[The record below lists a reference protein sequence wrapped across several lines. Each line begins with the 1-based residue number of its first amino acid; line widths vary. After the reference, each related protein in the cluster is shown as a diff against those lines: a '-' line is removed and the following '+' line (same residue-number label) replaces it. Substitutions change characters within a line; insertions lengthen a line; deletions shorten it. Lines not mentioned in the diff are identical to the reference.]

1 MANTPVRQYIGAR
14 YVPLFA
20 DPIEWVNTRV
30 YEPLTIVLHA
40 GNSYTSRQYVPTGID
55 INNTDY
61 WANTGNYNA
70 QIEQYRNESQNALK
84 YLNAFGINSEQTGT
98 ENLNKLN
105 TASQNSNNNTAALT
119 ALNAETTEKAQ
130 HLNNIT
136 KINEY
141 FITPQMFGAKGDG
154 VTDDSQ
160 AFNSAI
166 NAIVNTYNVDGLYYT
181 LFVPAGKY
189 LIEHTITL
197 HSFICIK
204 SLGEVT
210 FIINTQI
217 GFLVKH
223 INVHVD
229 GKTTGQ
235 LFDGS
240 NGYITIQPK
249 DTTQIYNGTAININD
264 PTSPNFMRGK
274 TFNYLNI
281 RNFNYAYD
289 IVGNDIYLTSF
300 TNIEISDCNYGL
312 HFNDNTKNAGENLKI
327 QNATISCKKECITLT
342 NGYEL
347 YINNTSFDFTSTVLK
362 LTKTNNKVLFK
373 DCHFEAIKNQ
383 YAIIDEATS
392 TNYSFRNQI
401 TLQDCTVTNS
411 QMPFIYATNKDTT
424 IFNYNNTYE
433 YILDP
438 TTLTNKDLCNDN
450 VHLATYTPFY
460 YIYNGESGGKTK
472 NLLDDAFKKL
482 QIQTKTVGKLVYEN
496 SETGWEITEGATYTV
511 KSDNTYGKIIE
522 ISNITK
528 NISLLSPPIT
538 ITNVTRFMACYDLKS
553 ATPSW
558 NGAIVMFDDDPR
570 YYTITGAY
578 QGNQSKLQTLGNVWM
593 TTPSVYY
600 YETSPNYQTI
610 RLKIEIYH
618 TKDNTP
624 ESYTIAKPRL
634 FAY

>member
-578 QGNQSKLQTLGNVWM
+578 QDNQSKLQTLGNVWM

>member
-14 YVPLFA
+14 YVPVFA
-20 DPIEWVNTRV
+20 NPIVWTNERT

-119 ALNAETTEKAQ
+119 ALNAETTEKAR

-160 AFNSAI
+160 AFNNAI

-312 HFNDNTKNAGENLKI
+312 HFNDNTHNAGENLKI
-327 QNATISCKKECITLT
+327 QNSTITCKKECITLT

-347 YINNTSFDFTSTVLK
+347 YINNTSFDFTGTVLK

-383 YAIIDEATS
+383 YAIIDEAQS
-392 TNYSFRNQI
+392 TNYSYRNQI
-401 TLQDCTVTNS
+401 TLQDCTVVNS

-472 NLLDDAFKKL
+472 NLLDDVFKKL
-482 QIQTKTVGKLVYEN
+482 QIQTKTTGKLLYEN
-496 SETGWEITEGATYTV
+496 SETGWEITDGATYTV
-511 KSDNTYGKIIE
+511 KSDPTYGKIIE

-558 NGAIVMFDDDPR
+558 NGAIVMFDHDPR

-578 QGNQSKLQTLGNVWM
+578 QDNQSKLQTLGNVWM
-593 TTPSVYY
+593 TTPAVYY

-610 RLKIEIYH
+610 QLKIEIYH
-618 TKDNTP
+618 TKDSAP

>member
-14 YVPLFA
+14 YVPVFA
-20 DPIEWVNTRV
+20 NPITWTNERT

-40 GNSYTSRQYVPTGID
+40 GNSYTSRQYVPAGID

-105 TASQNSNNNTAALT
+105 TTSQNSNNNTAALT
-119 ALNAETTEKAQ
+119 ALNAETTEKAR

-160 AFNSAI
+160 AFNNAI

-217 GFLVKH
+217 GFHVKH
-223 INVHVD
+223 INVHID

-249 DTTQIYNGTAININD
+249 DTTQTYNGTAISIND

-289 IVGNDIYLTSF
+289 IVGNDIYLTKF
-300 TNIEISDCNYGL
+300 TNIEITDCNYGL
-312 HFNDNTKNAGENLKI
+312 HFGDNIKNAGENLKI

-362 LTKTNNKVLFK
+362 LHKTNNKVVFK

-383 YAIIDEATS
+383 YAIIDESTS

-401 TLQDCTVTNS
+401 TLQDCTVVNS
-411 QMPFIYATNKDTT
+411 QMPFIYATSKDTT

-438 TTLTNKDLCNDN
+438 ASLTNKDLCNDN
-450 VHLATYTPFY
+450 VHLSTYTPFY
-460 YIYNGESGGKTK
+460 YIFNGESGGKTK
-472 NLLDDAFKKL
+472 NLLVDTFNNLDT
-482 QIQTKTVGKLVYEN
+482 QSKTSGTLN
-496 SETGWEITEGATYTV
+496 FTNNTTGWQISDGATYTV
-511 KSDNTYGKIIE
+511 KNDQTYGKVIE
-522 ISNITK
+522 ITNITK
-528 NISLLSPPIT
+528 NISLLSPPIN
-538 ITNVTRFMACYDLKS
+538 ITNATNFIAGYDLKT

-558 NGAIVMFDDDPR
+558 NGSIVMFNDNPR
-570 YYTITGAY
+570 DYIITGQY
-578 QGNQSKLQTLGNVWM
+578 EGNKNKLAEHGNVWM
-593 TTPSVYY
+593 TTESMYY
-600 YETSPNYQTI
+600 YVTSCNYTNI

-618 TKDNTP
+618 ETNGTP
-624 ESYTIAKPRL
+624 ETYTIAKPRL

>member
-20 DPIEWVNTRV
+20 DPAEWDNTKT
-30 YEPLTIVLHA
+30 YEPLTIVLHE

-55 INNTDY
+55 INNNEY
-61 WANTGNYNA
+61 WALTGNYNA
-70 QIEQYRNESQNALK
+70 QIEQSRHESQKALN

-105 TASQNSNNNTAALT
+105 TASQNSTNNTNALT
-119 ALNAETTEKAQ
+119 ALNAETTEKAR

-154 VTDDSQ
+154 TTDDSQ
-160 AFNSAI
+160 AFNNAI

-223 INVHVD
+223 INVHID

-249 DTTQIYNGTAININD
+249 DTTQIYNGTAISIND

-274 TFNYLNI
+274 TFNYLDI
-281 RNFNYAYD
+281 RKFNYAYD

-300 TNIEISDCNYGL
+300 TNIAISDCNYGL
-312 HFNDNTKNAGENLKI
+312 HFGKNTHNAGENLKI
-327 QNATISCKKECITLT
+327 QNATISCKTECITLT

-362 LTKTNNKVLFK
+362 LTSTNNKVVFK
-373 DCHFEAIKNQ
+373 DCHFEAIKNK
-383 YAIIDEATS
+383 YAIIDEAPS
-392 TNYSFRNQI
+392 TNYSYRNQI
-401 TLQDCTVTNS
+401 TLQDCTVVNS
-411 QMPFIYATNKDTT
+411 QMPFIYATNKNTT

-433 YILDP
+433 YILDAA
-438 TTLTNKDLCNDN
+438 TLTNKDLCNDN

-472 NLLDDAFKKL
+472 NLLDDEFKKL
-482 QIQTKTVGKLVYEN
+482 QIQTKTTGKLTYEN
-496 SETGWEITEGATYTV
+496 SESGWDITEGATYTV
-511 KSDNTYGKIIE
+511 KDDATYGKIIE
-522 ISNITK
+522 INNITK
-528 NISLLSPPIT
+528 NIALISPPIN

-558 NGAIVMFDDDPR
+558 NGSIVMFDDNPR
-570 YYTITGAY
+570 DYDITGQY
-578 QGNQSKLQTLGNVWM
+578 QGNQKSLQTLGNIWL
-593 TTPSVYY
+593 TTQSIYY

-610 RLKIEIYH
+610 RLKIEIWH
-618 TKDNTP
+618 NANSTP

>member
-578 QGNQSKLQTLGNVWM
+578 QDNQSKLQTLGNVWM
-593 TTPSVYY
+593 TTPSIYY

>member
-14 YVPLFA
+14 YVPVFA
-20 DPIEWVNTRV
+20 NPIVWTNERT

-119 ALNAETTEKAQ
+119 ALNAETTEKAR

-160 AFNSAI
+160 AFNDAI

-312 HFNDNTKNAGENLKI
+312 HFNDNTRNAGENLKI
-327 QNATISCKKECITLT
+327 QNSTISCKKECITLT

-373 DCHFEAIKNQ
+373 DCHFEAIKKQ
-383 YAIIDEATS
+383 YAIIDEAQS
-392 TNYSFRNQI
+392 TNYSYRNQI
-401 TLQDCTVTNS
+401 TLQDCTVVNS

-460 YIYNGESGGKTK
+460 YIFNGESGGKTK

-482 QIQTKTVGKLVYEN
+482 QIQTKTTGKLLYEN
-496 SETGWEITEGATYTV
+496 NETGWEITDGATYTV
-511 KSDNTYGKIIE
+511 KTDPTYGKIIE

-558 NGAIVMFDDDPR
+558 NGAIVMFDNDPR
-570 YYTITGAY
+570 YYTVTGAY
-578 QGNQSKLQTLGNVWM
+578 QDNQSKLQTLGNVWM
-593 TTPSVYY
+593 TTPAVYY

-618 TKDNTP
+618 TANSAP

>member
-14 YVPLFA
+14 YVPVFA
-20 DPIEWVNTRV
+20 NPIVWTNERT

-105 TASQNSNNNTAALT
+105 TASQKSNNNTAALT
-119 ALNAETTEKAQ
+119 ALNAETTEKAR

-160 AFNSAI
+160 AFNNAI

-264 PTSPNFMRGK
+264 TTSPNFMRGK

-312 HFNDNTKNAGENLKI
+312 HFNDNTRNAGENLKI
-327 QNATISCKKECITLT
+327 QNSTITCKKECITLT

-373 DCHFEAIKNQ
+373 DCHFEAIKKQ
-383 YAIIDEATS
+383 YAIIDEAQS
-392 TNYSFRNQI
+392 TNYSYRNQI
-401 TLQDCTVTNS
+401 TLQDCTVVNS

-482 QIQTKTVGKLVYEN
+482 QIQTKTTGKLLYEN
-496 SETGWEITEGATYTV
+496 NETGWEITEGATYTV
-511 KSDNTYGKIIE
+511 KTDPTYGKIIE

-528 NISLLSPPIT
+528 NIALISPPIT

-558 NGAIVMFDDDPR
+558 NGSIVMFDNDPR
-570 YYTITGAY
+570 NYTITGAY
-578 QGNQSKLQTLGNVWM
+578 QDNQSKLQTLGNVWM
-593 TTPSVYY
+593 TTPAVYY

-618 TKDNTP
+618 TVNSTP

>member
-1 MANTPVRQYIGAR
+1 MTNTPVRQYIGAR

-20 DPIEWVNTRV
+20 DPIEWVNTRT

-55 INNTDY
+55 INNTNY

-105 TASQNSNNNTAALT
+105 TTSQNSNNNTAALT
-119 ALNAETTEKAQ
+119 ALNAETIEKAQ
-130 HLNNIT
+130 HLNKIT

-160 AFNSAI
+160 AFNNAI

-210 FIINTQI
+210 FVINTQI

-223 INVHVD
+223 INVHID
-229 GKTTGQ
+229 GKTTGE

-249 DTTQIYNGTAININD
+249 DITQIYDGTAISIND
-264 PTSPNFMRGK
+264 TTSPNFMRGK
-274 TFNYLNI
+274 TFNYLYI

-300 TNIEISDCNYGL
+300 TNIQISDCNYGL
-312 HFNDNTKNAGENLKI
+312 HFQENTKNAGENLKI
-327 QNATISCKKECITLT
+327 QNSTISCKKECITLT

-347 YINNTSFDFTSTVLK
+347 YINNTSFDFTNTVLT
-362 LTKTNNKVLFK
+362 LHKTNNKVLFK
-373 DCHFEAIKNQ
+373 DCHFEAIEHQ
-383 YAIIDEATS
+383 YTIYCDSKS
-392 TNYSFRNQI
+392 TNYSYRNQI
-401 TLQDCTVTNS
+401 TLQDCTVVNS
-411 QMPFIYATNKDTT
+411 QMPFIYATNKDTV

-433 YILDP
+433 YILNAN
-438 TTLTNKDLCNDN
+438 TLTNKDLCNDN
-450 VHLATYTPFY
+450 IHLSTYTPFY

-472 NLLDDAFKKL
+472 NLLADNFNKL
-482 QIQTKTVGKLVYEN
+482 DIQNKTSGTLNYTNQTDGWQI
-496 SETGWEITEGATYTV
+496 SDGATYTV
-511 KSDNTYGKIIE
+511 KNDQTYGKIIE
-522 ISNITK
+522 ITNITK
-528 NISLLSPPIT
+528 NISLLSPPIP
-538 ITNVTRFMACYDLKS
+538 ITNATNFIAGYDEKTP
-553 ATPSW
+553 TPSM
-558 NGAIVMFDDDPR
+558 NGSIVMFNNDPR
-570 YYTITGAY
+570 EYDITGQY
-578 QGNQSKLQTLGNVWM
+578 QGNKIALQKHINTWM
-593 TTPSVYY
+593 TTESMYY
-600 YETSPNYQTI
+600 FATPCNYTNI

-618 TKDNTP
+618 DSDNTA
-624 ESYTIAKPRL
+624 EAYTIANPRL